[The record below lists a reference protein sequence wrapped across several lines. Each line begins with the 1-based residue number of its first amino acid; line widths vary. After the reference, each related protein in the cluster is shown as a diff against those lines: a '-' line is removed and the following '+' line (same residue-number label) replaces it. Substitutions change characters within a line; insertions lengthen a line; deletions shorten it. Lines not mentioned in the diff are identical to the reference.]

1 MRAADIDVST
11 AAAAATSA
19 AGPVPDRRRVLRTG
33 LAAGAALLGLP
44 GLVGCAR
51 QEPLLRVASNIWP
64 GYALM
69 HAAQTLGRFDPS
81 RLRLI
86 EMPSSS
92 DVVLALASGAIE
104 AGAITLDELLAARAD
119 GLDLVAVLVFDE
131 SRGGDA
137 VIARPDVRDLS
148 DLAGRRIGV
157 EQSAVGA
164 LVLQAMLRSAG
175 LRLDQVEPVVLTV
188 AEHVEAWREQRVDAL
203 VSFEPALSQMLALGG
218 RRVFDSRSMPGAIV
232 DVLAVRRPVLE
243 RHPRGLHQ
251 IASAHFEML
260 ARWQKDPKP
269 LLPVLAEHLGL
280 APQAVAP
287 SFDGLHLPD
296 LALNRA
302 WLTGETPMLATSAS
316 ALVEVM
322 QIGRMLP
329 RRPSLAN
336 LSSGQALDAR

>member
-1 MRAADIDVST
+1 MPAAHPLDPVD
-11 AAAAATSA
+11 
-19 AGPVPDRRRVLRTG
+19 AGRRRSLG
-33 LAAGAALLGLP
+33 LALRAGAALLGGASLA
-44 GLVGCAR
+44 GLSGCGR
-51 QEPLLRVASNIWP
+51 PEPLLRMASNIWP
-64 GYALM
+64 GYAFV
-69 HAAQTLGRFDPS
+69 HAAQTLGRFDPT

-104 AGAITLDELLAARAD
+104 AGALTLDELLAARAD

-137 VIARPDVRDLS
+137 VIARADVRDLA

-188 AEHVEAWREQRVDAL
+188 AEHVDAWRERRVDAL
-203 VSFEPALSQMLALGG
+203 VSFEPALSQMLALDG

-243 RHPRGLHQ
+243 THARGLRQ
-251 IASAHFEML
+251 IAATHFEML
-260 ARWQKDPKP
+260 GQWQQDPQR
-269 LLPVLAEHLGL
+269 LLPVLAEQLGL
-280 APQAVAP
+280 GPQAVRAA
-287 SFDGLHLPD
+287 FEGLQLPD
-296 LALNRA
+296 LAQNRT
-302 WLTGETPMLATSAS
+302 WLTGESPLLLDSGGK
-316 ALVEVM
+316 LVEVM
-322 QIGRMLP
+322 QIGGMLP
-329 RRPSLAN
+329 REPSLDRLA
-336 LSSGQALDAR
+336 SGQALDKP

>member
-1 MRAADIDVST
+1 MRPADIDVS
-11 AAAAATSA
+11 AAAGAASE
-19 AGPVPDRRRVLRTG
+19 RRRVLRTG

-44 GLVGCAR
+44 GLSGLGGCAR

-64 GYALM
+64 GYSLM

-104 AGAITLDELLAARAD
+104 AGAVTLDELLAARAD

-137 VIARPDVRDLS
+137 VIARPDVRSLA

-157 EQSAVGA
+157 EQTAVGA

-188 AEHVEAWREQRVDAL
+188 AEHVEAWREQRVDAM

-243 RHPRGLHQ
+243 RHPRGLRQ
-251 IASAHFEML
+251 IAAAHFEML
-260 ARWQKDPKP
+260 VRWQKDPKP

-280 APQAVAP
+280 APEAVSQ
-287 SFDGLHLPD
+287 SFEGLHLPD

-302 WLTGETPMLATSAS
+302 WLTGETPMLAASAG

>member
-1 MRAADIDVST
+1 MPAEPRRPPDAADRRC
-11 AAAAATSA
+11 ALR
-19 AGPVPDRRRVLRTG
+19 AGLQ
-33 LAAGAALLGLP
+33 AGAALLALP

-51 QEPLLRVASNIWP
+51 HEPLLRVASNIWP

-69 HAAQTLGRFDPS
+69 HAAQSLGRFDPS
-81 RLRLI
+81 RIRLI

-104 AGAITLDELLAARAD
+104 AGAVTLDELLAARAD

-137 VIARPDVRDLS
+137 VIARPEVRGLA

-188 AEHVEAWREQRVDAL
+188 AEHVEAWRERRVDAL

-232 DVLAVRRPVLE
+232 DVLAVRRPVLA
-243 RHPRGLHQ
+243 RHPRGLRQ
-251 IASAHFEML
+251 IAAAHFEL
-260 ARWQKDPKP
+260 LTQWQAEPQKLEPI
-269 LLPVLAEHLGL
+269 LAEHLGL
-280 APQAVAP
+280 APAAVAP
-287 SFDGLHLPD
+287 SFEGLHLPD
-296 LALNRA
+296 LALNRS
-302 WLTGETPMLATSAS
+302 WLTGSAPMLATSAS

-322 QIGRMLP
+322 QTGRMLP
-329 RRPSLAN
+329 RRPSLDD
-336 LSSGQALDAR
+336 LTSGLVLDVR